1 MDSQSRG
8 SMATTFL
15 RAKFPAVLTRMST
28 GPSRSVADRTMR
40 PQAAK
45 SATSPAAITARSPP
59 IAFATCSSAS
69 LLVRAFTTTFPPAAP
84 SSTADAR
91 PMPREA
97 PVTIATESRISN
109 FPPLLASPI
118 GVCSPGSED
127 RPRQAGGAPLGLPR
141 DLVSPI
147 RPDPASGFLEPS
159 LRDRI
164 PFQHDAIPRRDGQD
178 IRGHPVELGVGDV
191 DEIESVGLKALP
203 KGNRQK
209 SRIDD
214 REIVVYEADQ
224 RHQMKASGGARVER
238 EWHRFGPD
246 AEGL

>member
-15 RAKFPAVLTRMST
+15 RAKFPALLTRMST
-28 GPSRSVADRTMR
+28 GPNRSVADRAMR

-45 SATSPAAITARSPP
+45 SATSPSAASARSPP
-59 IAFATCSSAS
+59 IVFATCSSAS

-84 SSTADAR
+84 SINAVAR

-97 PVTIATESRISN
+97 PVTTATESRICI
-109 FPPLLASPI
+109 FPPLVRLLRLGFCP
-118 GVCSPGSED
+118 PGAED
-127 RPRQAGGAPLGLPR
+127 RPRQAGGAPLRLPR

-164 PFQHDAIPRRDGQD
+164 PFQHNAIPRRDGQD

-191 DEIESVGLKALP
+191 DEIESVGLKVLP
-203 KGNRQK
+203 KGDRQE

-214 REIVVYEADQ
+214 REIVVHEADQ
-224 RHQMKASGGARVER
+224 RHQMKACRGARVER

-246 AEGL
+246 